1 MKSIFFDT
9 ETTGLKPGQIGQL
22 TYIIEENNEF
32 VAAKNFF
39 FTVDMME
46 PSAEKVHGF
55 SMELLEELSGGKRIG
70 DSIQE
75 IKRDFENAT
84 LIAHNVNF
92 DLKFLQAEFDRVG
105 IPLNT
110 KRTFCTMNYFKDIT
124 QIPAKTGDGLKNPKL
139 EEVVNHYVI
148 DRENIMNATKKLYNC
163 EEVSYH
169 DARYDTTAMYVCC
182 LISRERFE
190 VYDLLEDDGAD
201 ADQISL
207 F

>member
-22 TYIIEENNEF
+22 TYIIEEDNEF
-32 VAAKNFF
+32 KAAKNFF
-39 FTVDMME
+39 FTVDIMD

-55 SMELLEELSGGKRIG
+55 SMELLEKLSGGKRIEH
-70 DSIQE
+70 SIEE

-92 DLKFLQAEFDRVG
+92 DLKFLQAEFERVG
-105 IPLNT
+105 IPLNI
-110 KRTFCTMNYFKDIT
+110 KRTFCTMNYFKGIT
-124 QIPAKTGDGLKNPKL
+124 AIPARTGEGFKNPKL

-163 EEVSYH
+163 GEVSYH

-190 VYDLLEDDGAD
+190 VYDLLEDDGED
-201 ADQISL
+201 MDQMSL

>member
-22 TYIIEENNEF
+22 TYIIEEDNEF
-32 VAAKNFF
+32 VEAKNFF

-55 SMELLEELSGGKRIG
+55 SVELLEELSCGKRIE
-70 DSIQE
+70 DSIEE
-75 IKRDFENAT
+75 IKRDFENAI

-92 DLKFLQAEFDRVG
+92 DLKFLQAEFERLG
-105 IPLNT
+105 IPLNI

-124 QIPAKTGDGLKNPKL
+124 EIPARTGEGFKNPKL

-148 DRENIMNATKKLYNC
+148 ERENIMNATKKLYNC

-190 VYDLLEDDGAD
+190 VYDLLEDEGEDM
-201 ADQISL
+201 DQMSL